1 MSKTNIS
8 RMPELSQYFDYKNG
22 NNKVQYP
29 TLFRPVLTRHA
40 ATAGPTELQIKYKNK
55 PIFGVF
61 SFMVMI

>member
-40 ATAGPTELQIKYKNK
+40 ATAGPLRAVRPSYK
-55 PIFGVF
+55 
-61 SFMVMI
+61 